1 MKVLATYSIK
11 GGVGKTAAAVNLAY
25 LSAREGFHTLLWDL
39 DPQGAASFN
48 FRIKPKVK
56 GGLRSILQQ
65 KREIDDVIKE
75 TDFPGLDLIPSDFSY
90 RNMDLK
96 LYDARKPD
104 RQFRAL
110 IEPLAQEY
118 DFLFLDCAPSISLV
132 SENVFRAADA
142 LLVPLI
148 PTPLSM
154 RTYDQL
160 LRYFRKSPV
169 EGPALLPFVS
179 MIDIRKTLHKETM
192 NSIFFDRKKVM
203 RAMIPYASQ
212 VELMTVRQ
220 APLCSYDSHSV
231 PALAFARLWE
241 EIKTCLEE
249 NSG

>member
-25 LSAREGFHTLLWDL
+25 LAASEGFHTLLWDL

-56 GGLRSILQQ
+56 GGLRSVLLC
-65 KREIDDVIKE
+65 KRQLDEVIKE
-75 TDFPGLDLIPSDFSY
+75 TDFLGLDLIPSDFSY
-90 RNMDLK
+90 RNLDLK

-104 RQFRAL
+104 KQFRSL

-132 SENVFRAADA
+132 SENVFRAADL

-154 RTYDQL
+154 RSYDQL

-169 EGPALLPFVS
+169 NHLALLPFVS
-179 MIDIRKTLHKETM
+179 MIDIRKRLHKETL
-192 NSIFFDRKKVM
+192 NSIFYDRKNVM

-220 APLCSYDSHSV
+220 APLCSYDKHSV

-241 EIKTCLEE
+241 EIKTHL
-249 NSG
+249 